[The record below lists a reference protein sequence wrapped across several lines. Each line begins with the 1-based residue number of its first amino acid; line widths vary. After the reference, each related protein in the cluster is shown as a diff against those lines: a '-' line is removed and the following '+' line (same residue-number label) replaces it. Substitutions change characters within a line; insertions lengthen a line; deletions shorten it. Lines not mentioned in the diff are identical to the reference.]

1 MNIESLGDNNAAKD
15 ILKEKRASLKLT
27 QQQVADRAEINIRQY
42 QKFESGER
50 SILTSSFI
58 IACKVIEALDMDISD
73 FYNKTK

>member
-27 QQQVADRAEINIRQY
+27 QQQVADKAGINIRQY

-50 SILTSSFI
+50 SILTCSYI
-58 IACKVIEALDMDISD
+58 IACKVSEALEMDISD